1 MLHRSTRFA
10 RLQQHANR
18 SHKPLSQL
26 TSPIINNI
34 NSKDKFVLTDD
45 RCCQRNGYPPH
56 IGRPTLSEFPEARRK
71 TVRPWTAGTG

>member
-1 MLHRSTRFA
+1 MCARHARFA

-18 SHKPLSQL
+18 SHGPRSQL

-45 RCCQRNGYPPH
+45 RCCQRIGYPPT
-56 IGRPTLSEFPEARRK
+56 IGRSSLSEFPEARRK
-71 TVRPWTAGTG
+71 TMRT